1 MTIDTLIVH
10 TPQGHSGR
18 LFIGADQH
26 YVLRYDPE
34 VNPDCAISLLM
45 PVRTEE
51 YRRRELHPIFQ
62 MNLPEGFV
70 LEQLRNRLAKT
81 VNVDPMLLLALSG
94 SYSPIG
100 RVFVSTPKIS
110 ELIQIDRKSTR
121 LNSSHWE

>member
-1 MTIDTLIVH
+1 MTIDTLNIH

-34 VNPDCAISLLM
+34 VNPDSAISLLM

-100 RVFVSTPKIS
+100 RVFVSTPKIN
-110 ELIQIDRKSTR
+110 ELI
-121 LNSSHWE
+121 